1 MKKIEDICFLIQAR
15 LGSQRIP
22 AKMTKPFSNTTLTDI
37 ALAKIKS
44 SSYIPKE
51 NFYLSAWEPELKE
64 IADKHSINIF
74 HRSERSAKS
83 EGTPMTE
90 MYEWWDKLPFKY
102 CILINACAPFLK
114 VKTIED
120 FAKNYMQSKSD
131 GMFGVI
137 EKKNY
142 FGLKTRIF

>member
-37 ALAKIKS
+37 ALTKIKN
-44 SSYIPKE
+44 SSYIPRE

-74 HRSERSAKS
+74 IGQKS
-83 EGTPMTE
+83 RLSQ
-90 MYEWWDKLPFKY
+90 K
-102 CILINACAPFLK
+102 AH
-114 VKTIED
+114 
-120 FAKNYMQSKSD
+120 Q
-131 GMFGVI
+131 
-137 EKKNY
+137 
-142 FGLKTRIF
+142 